1 MKLKIKKYNLYDGDK
16 LIGTFE
22 LLDTPEKYKVTL
34 IDNLIHFNI
43 PINFWNGYD
52 AGKREFTGKVV
63 FGWIQDRVFPP
74 NRQNINGILK
84 SMGIA
89 EYDELAIF
97 LGAKGKFVCDTFRI
111 EEVE

>member
-1 MKLKIKKYNLYDGDK
+1 MGVIELVTKRYNLYDGDK

-22 LLDTPEKYKVTL
+22 LLDTHGKYKVTL
-34 IDNLIHFNI
+34 SDNLIHFNI

-97 LGAKGKFVCDTFRI
+97 
-111 EEVE
+111 

>member
-1 MKLKIKKYNLYDGDK
+1 MGVIELVTKRYNLYDGDK
-16 LIGTFE
+16 LIGTSE
-22 LLDTPEKYKVTL
+22 LLDTHEKYKVTL
-34 IDNLIHFNI
+34 SDNLIHFNI

-97 LGAKGKFVCDTFRI
+97 
-111 EEVE
+111 